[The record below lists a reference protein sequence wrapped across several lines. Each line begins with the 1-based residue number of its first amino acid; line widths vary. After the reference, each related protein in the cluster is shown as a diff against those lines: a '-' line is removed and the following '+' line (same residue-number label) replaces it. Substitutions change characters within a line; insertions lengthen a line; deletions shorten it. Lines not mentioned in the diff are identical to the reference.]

1 MPNGNYTLEISLNF
15 NHKEIVHWNKV
26 FKIAWQC
33 YSCLFDEIQPI
44 IKQHKSKKTLN
55 LKELKLRE
63 YDLHSR
69 IVKYKKNYE
78 QYLTISTCQKIAT
91 QIYT

>member
-1 MPNGNYTLEISLNF
+1 MSNENYTLEILLNF
-15 NHKEIVHWNKV
+15 NHKEITHWNKI

-33 YSCLFDEIQPI
+33 YSCLFDEVQPI
-44 IKQHKSKKTLN
+44 IKHHKANKTLN
-55 LKELKLRE
+55 LKELKLSE

-78 QYLTISTCQKIAT
+78 QHLDISTCQKIAS
-91 QIYT
+91 QIYQ

>member
-1 MPNGNYTLEISLNF
+1 MSNENYVLEFSLNF
-15 NHKEIVHWNKV
+15 EHKEIAHWNKI

-44 IKQHKSKKTLN
+44 LKEHSKDKFLN
-55 LKELKLRE
+55 LKELKLRK

-69 IVKYKKNYE
+69 IVKYKKNYKAICE
-78 QYLTISTCQKIAT
+78 SISVKK
-91 QIYT
+91 

>member
-1 MPNGNYTLEISLNF
+1 MSNENSILEFSLNF
-15 NHKEIVHWNKV
+15 NHKEITHWNKI
-26 FKIAWQC
+26 FKIAWQS
-33 YSCLFDEIQPI
+33 YSCLFDEINPI
-44 IKQHKSKKTLN
+44 FKNNKQNLN
-55 LKELKLRE
+55 LKELQLRE

-78 QYLTISTCQKIAT
+78 EFLDINTCQKIAT

>member
-1 MPNGNYTLEISLNF
+1 MPNENYILEISLNF
-15 NHKEIVHWNKV
+15 NHKEIAHWNKI

-33 YSCLFDEIQPI
+33 YSCLYDEINPI
-44 IKQHKSKKTLN
+44 IKQHKAKKNLN
-55 LKELKLRE
+55 LKELQLRE

-78 QYLTISTCQKIAT
+78 SYL
-91 QIYT
+91 